1 MDYREVNLWD
11 QWTVNRVITPSPTQY
26 IVRPSRPPPTAPRA
40 PVILPLNTAEV
51 ILPPRYKVSTP
62 KHNNMP
68 THHKVPINRSL
79 KMFLIIKV
87 SRDLGV
93 CPNIKV
99 MCHNIKVILHRG
111 TKVRQDT
118 CLIPRIRG
126 RSLLEGL
133 TTRGVDP
140 VTSSQPVATF
150 FWVRATTRPAAVIP
164 YRVMV

>member
-1 MDYREVNLWD
+1 MDYREVNLLD

-62 KHNNMP
+62 KHNMP